1 MAKLKSFTQAGSRM
15 AHGTQSASDTRA
27 ILQYMDTVLL
37 DAQDGRRPLP
47 RVTGFPIAHRRPFLS
62 RAEQGSLERGVE
74 YTRDGG
80 YLLVT
85 KLSERCQWPVVLE
98 DAVPSIVLVKHNA
111 DRRVQRG
118 REVMADH
125 ERGRDGIANIVL
137 ERVTRLTSD
146 L

>member
-1 MAKLKSFTQAGSRM
+1 M
-15 AHGTQSASDTRA
+15 AHGTQSATETRA

-37 DAQDGRRPLP
+37 DVQDGRRPLP
-47 RVTGFPIAHRRPFLS
+47 RVTGFPIAHRRPLLR

-74 YTRDGG
+74 FARDGG

-98 DAVPSIVLVKHNA
+98 DAVPRSVLVKHNA
-111 DRRVQRG
+111 DRRIQRC
-118 REVMADH
+118 RELMPDH

-137 ERVTRLTSD
+137 ERVTRLASD
-146 L
+146 LQYRAMITDLEN